1 MKWEDIRILK
11 KKTTIEITFISDG
24 KEHRKFIELTIWT

>member
-1 MKWEDIRILK
+1 MGGYKNFE